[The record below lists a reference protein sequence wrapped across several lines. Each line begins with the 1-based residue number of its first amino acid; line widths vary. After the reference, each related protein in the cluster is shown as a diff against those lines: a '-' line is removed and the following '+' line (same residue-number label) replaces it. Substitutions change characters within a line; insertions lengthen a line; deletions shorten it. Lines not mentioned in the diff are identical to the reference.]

1 VIGMS
6 YELIGI
12 LLLGAGQLIT
22 LITAVFGLRTMGREL
37 ATMGH
42 ELARSFQEIT
52 RIQRAV
58 AGLVVQE
65 SEKVQALLRP

>member
-1 VIGMS
+1 VIGVS

-12 LLLGAGQLIT
+12 LLLGAGQGTT
-22 LITAVFGLRTMGREL
+22 LVAVVYGFR
-37 ATMGH
+37 TMGH

>member
-1 VIGMS
+1 MS

-12 LLLGAGQLIT
+12 LLLGAGQVTT
-22 LITAVFGLRTMGREL
+22 LVTVVYGFRAMGREM

-42 ELARSFQEIT
+42 EMARSFQEIT

-65 SEKVQALLRP
+65 SEKIQALLRP